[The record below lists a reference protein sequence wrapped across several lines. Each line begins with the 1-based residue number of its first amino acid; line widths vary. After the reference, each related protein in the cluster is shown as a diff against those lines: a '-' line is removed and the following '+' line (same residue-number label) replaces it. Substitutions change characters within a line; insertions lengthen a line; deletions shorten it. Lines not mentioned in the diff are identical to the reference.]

1 MITLRDSFDARS
13 DSIRFIIFVLNE
25 IQCPDFGYGYGQ
37 GPSWFQLRERTE
49 GLKESNCLLDWVSN
63 CKLSLNSL
71 EKDIKAAQTG
81 QILISK

>member
-1 MITLRDSFDARS
+1 MPDLIQYVLLSLCLMKFSAQILDMVMAKVIRDFN
-13 DSIRFIIFVLNE
+13 FE
-25 IQCPDFGYGYGQ
+25 K
-37 GPSWFQLRERTE
+37 E
-49 GLKESNCLLDWVSN
+49 LKESNCLLDWVSN

>member
-1 MITLRDSFDARS
+1 MPDLIQYVLLSLCLMKFSAQILDMVMAKVIRDFK
-13 DSIRFIIFVLNE
+13 FE
-25 IQCPDFGYGYGQ
+25 K
-37 GPSWFQLRERTE
+37 E
-49 GLKESNCLLDWVSN
+49 LKESNCLLDWVSN

>member
-1 MITLRDSFDARS
+1 MKFSAQILDMVMVIRDFN
-13 DSIRFIIFVLNE
+13 FE
-25 IQCPDFGYGYGQ
+25 K
-37 GPSWFQLRERTE
+37 EM
-49 GLKESNCLLDWVSN
+49 KESNCLLDWVSN